1 MAESFQ
7 ETGLQDTNRSA
18 KALRWLLLCALWLA
32 LLTPLAGVA
41 ASLTAA
47 LESDTLRLGESTT
60 LQLVFEGG
68 DPGGSPQLP
77 TIPNLR
83 VAYAGRSS
91 QMRWDNGQTSS
102 TVTHSYAVT
111 PTQAG
116 EITIPGLR
124 ITLGGQAVS
133 SQPLKLTVL
142 KPDAPAPDAQAQ
154 QIAFLRLLVPKQQ
167 VYVGEAIRAEL
178 QLYLRDV
185 VQGANDFQITAT
197 PSDGVIIGKNVQGQ
211 QRQTRVGN
219 TMFTVV
225 PFQLGLTATKTG
237 TLSLGP
243 ITASVVVQLPVTG
256 RNRDPFDPFGMF
268 NRSRGQQMALASE
281 EVKLECLPLPT
292 QDRPVDFSGAVG
304 NFTLSFTANP
314 TNVAVGDPITVR
326 VQIGG
331 SGPIE
336 TLPVPSQSAWRDFK
350 TYPPTTKLESTDPL
364 GLQGTKHFEQ
374 VVVPQNAEIKE
385 LPGFSFSYFDPAAR
399 AYRTLTQP
407 AVPLTVRPSGS
418 TPPPSVAALP
428 GMQKQEPSVRQ
439 DIVPIK
445 QRLGPLRLLGPPLAK
460 EPWFLGL
467 QLVPV
472 LAWLGCL
479 GWRRRAEA
487 LANNPRRRRQRQV
500 AQIVREGLVEL
511 RSLAA
516 AKKEEAFF
524 ATLVRLL
531 QEQLGERLDLPA
543 SAITEAVIEE
553 RLRPRPVPEAT
564 LTALRELFQRCNQ
577 ARYAPVRDQQ
587 ELSNLCSE
595 AERVLKELSA
605 LEL

>member
-1 MAESFQ
+1 MAKSYWKL
-7 ETGLQDTNRSA
+7 GLRDTNRRA
-18 KALRWLLLCALWLA
+18 KALRGLLLCTFWLA
-32 LLTPLAGVA
+32 LLAPLAGVA

-47 LESDTLRLGESTT
+47 LETDTIRLGESTT
-60 LQLVFEGG
+60 LQLAFEGG

-77 TIPNLR
+77 AITGLR

-91 QMRWDNGQTSS
+91 QTSWVNGQTSS
-102 TVTHSYAVT
+102 TVTHSYSLT
-111 PTQAG
+111 PTQPG
-116 EITIPGLR
+116 EITIPSLR
-124 ITLGGQAVS
+124 ITLGGQPVA

-142 KPDAPAPDAQAQ
+142 KPDAPAPEAQAQ
-154 QIAFLRLLVPKQQ
+154 QIAFLRLLLPKKQ

-185 VQGANDFQITAT
+185 VQGASDFQITGT
-197 PSDGVIIGKNVQGQ
+197 PSDGLILGKNVQGQ
-211 QRQTRVGN
+211 QRQTRVGS
-219 TMFTVV
+219 TTFTVV
-225 PFQLGLTATKTG
+225 PFQLGLTAGKTG
-237 TLSLGP
+237 MLSFGP
-243 ITASVVVQLPVTG
+243 ITATVAVQLPVTG

-292 QDRPVDFSGAVG
+292 LDRPADFSGAVG
-304 NFTLSFTANP
+304 NFTLNFTAGP

-326 VQIGG
+326 VQISGR
-331 SGPIE
+331 GPIE

-350 TYPPTTKLESTDPL
+350 TYPPTTKLDSTDPL
-364 GLQGTKHFEQ
+364 GQQGTKNFEQ
-374 VVVPQNAEIKE
+374 AVVPQNAEIKT
-385 LPGFSFSYFDPAAR
+385 LPGFAFSYFDPEAR
-399 AYRTLTQP
+399 AYRRLEQP
-407 AVPLTVRPSGS
+407 AVALTVRPAGS
-418 TPPPSVAALP
+418 TPPPSVAVLP
-428 GMQKQEPSVRQ
+428 GTEKQEPARQ

-445 QRLGPLRLLGPPLAK
+445 QRLGPLSLVGPPLAK

-479 GWRRRAEA
+479 GLRRRVEA

-500 AQIVREGLVEL
+500 AQIVRAGVVEL
-511 RSLAA
+511 RSLAG

-531 QEQLGERLDLPA
+531 QEQLGERLDVPA

-564 LTALRELFQRCNQ
+564 LTALHDLFQRCNQ

-587 ELSNLCSE
+587 ELSDLCSE
-595 AERVLKELSA
+595 AERVLKELAA